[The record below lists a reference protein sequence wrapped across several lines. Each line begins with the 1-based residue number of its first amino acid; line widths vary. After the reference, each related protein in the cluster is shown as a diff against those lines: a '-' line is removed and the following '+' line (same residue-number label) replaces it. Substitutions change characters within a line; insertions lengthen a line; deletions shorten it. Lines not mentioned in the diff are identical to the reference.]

1 MGFKSLPRKTLLAV
15 MLAGSFTAAHATN
28 GYLSHGYGI
37 KAKGMGGASVAM
49 THDAFAG
56 ANNPAAAAFAGKR
69 WDLGVDLF
77 SPRRSIER
85 SGTGD
90 GDVFPAGTFDGKE
103 NSRENYFLI
112 PEFGYNNQLSDTL
125 AINLTVY
132 GNGGMNTNFKGDKF
146 SCPLGDEGAPVPTNA
161 HCGSGKLGVNLEQL
175 IIAPTVAYKIDPNHS
190 LGISPLLVYQRFK
203 AYGLQAF
210 TQGDPSGPTVAPDK
224 LTNNGNSSSK
234 GLGVRV
240 GYMGR
245 LNDQITVG
253 ASYAPKINM
262 SKFGKYKGLF
272 AEGGDFDIPATYTVG
287 LAIQATPTVLV
298 ALDHQKIK
306 YSDVDSVGN
315 ASSDLFKAF
324 DPDTGAPAD
333 PNYLFGA
340 KKGPGFGWRDV
351 SVWKLGVQ
359 WQASPAWTLRAG
371 YNKGDNPIRKEDVTF
386 NMLAPGVVKDH
397 FTLGGTMALDKES
410 EVSFYAMHARSVSVK
425 GDSLLTPLL
434 SGAASQEAGVPVSV
448 NMGRE
453 KIQMYENS
461 IGIQYSKKF

>member
-1 MGFKSLPRKTLLAV
+1 MGFTSFPRKTLLAV

-28 GYLSHGYGI
+28 GYLAHGYGI
-37 KAKGMGGASVAM
+37 KGKGMAGASVAM

-85 SGTGD
+85 SGSD
-90 GDVFPAGTFDGKE
+90 GGAFDGKE
-103 NSRENYFLI
+103 SSRENYFLI

-132 GNGGMNTNFKGDKF
+132 GNGGMNTNYKGDKF
-146 SCPLGDEGAPVPTNA
+146 ACPDFFGPSMGAAIVTKNA

-175 IIAPTVAYKIDPNHS
+175 ILAPTVAYKIAPDHS
-190 LGISPLLVYQRFK
+190 VGISALLAYQRFK
-203 AYGLQAF
+203 AYGLDAF
-210 TQGDPSGPTVAPDK
+210 SGFGVSVEPSK
-224 LTNNGNSSSK
+224 LSDEGNSSSK
-234 GLGVRV
+234 GIGVRV
-240 GYMGR
+240 GYLGK

-262 SKFGKYKGLF
+262 SKFSKYKGLF
-272 AEGGDFDIPATYTVG
+272 AEGGDFDIPVTYTVG
-287 LAIQATPTVLV
+287 LAIQATPTVLF
-298 ALDHQKIK
+298 AIDHQKIK

-315 ASSDLFKAF
+315 ASRDIFNAF
-324 DPDTGAPAD
+324 IPDPNNPDT
-333 PNYLFGA
+333 NYFFGG

-359 WQASPAWTLRAG
+359 WQASPTWTLRAG
-371 YNKGDNPIRKEDVTF
+371 YNKGDNPIRKEDVTV

-397 FTLGGTMALDKES
+397 YTLGGTMALDKES
-410 EVSFYAMHARSVSVK
+410 ELSFFFMHARSEQVK
-425 GDSLLTPLL
+425 GNSLFTDFL
-434 SGAASQEAGVPVSV
+434 Q
-448 NMGRE
+448 NMGAPNFGTD